1 MRNSSRGPRRLTSV
15 RALVVLDGD
24 TLGSDAWLAGLAKDA
39 DVVIAADGGANRLPK
54 TGRRP
59 DLVVG
64 DMDALPAETQRE
76 LQRAGA
82 ELETYPAEK
91 DQTDGELALDAALK
105 RGADEIVV
113 VGAFG
118 GARLDHM
125 VGNLMLLAHEDFAAI
140 DVALVTEHA
149 TFRALLG
156 PGILELEGAPGDWV
170 TLEPL
175 SEVARGVATDGL
187 RYPLRHD
194 ELVRGST
201 RGVSN
206 ELTERRGSI
215 EVGEGLLLVVTV
227 TRRSIASR

>member
-1 MRNSSRGPRRLTSV
+1 M

-24 TLGSDAWLAGLAKDA
+24 PLGSDAWLADIAKRS
-39 DVVIAADGGANRLPK
+39 DVVIAADGGATRLGK
-54 TGRRP
+54 AGRRP

-64 DMDALPAETQRE
+64 DMDSLSADAKRDLE
-76 LQRAGA
+76 RAGVA
-82 ELETYPAEK
+82 FEVHPDEKEETDA
-91 DQTDGELALDAALK
+91 ELALDAAVK

-118 GARLDHM
+118 GTRLDHLL
-125 VGNLMLLAHEDFAAI
+125 GNVLLLAHEDFAAI
-140 DVALVTEHA
+140 DVALVTERA

-175 SEVARGVATDGL
+175 SDVARGVSTDGL

-194 ELVRGST
+194 ELIRGST

-206 ELTERRGSI
+206 ELTERRGSV
-215 EVGEGLLLVVTV
+215 EVGDGLLLVAVT
-227 TRRSIASR
+227 TRRSVASR

>member
-1 MRNSSRGPRRLTSV
+1 V

-24 TLGSDAWLAGLAKDA
+24 PLGGDAWLAGLVKSA
-39 DVVIAADGGANRLPK
+39 DVVIAADGGAKRLPK
-54 TGRRP
+54 GGRRP

-64 DMDALPAETQRE
+64 DMDALPDDALRE
-76 LQRAGA
+76 LERAGTLLERHPTEKA
-82 ELETYPAEK
+82 E
-91 DQTDGELALDAALK
+91 TDGELALDAAVK

-125 VGNLMLLAHEDFAAI
+125 LGNLMLLAHEDFAAI

-149 TFRALLG
+149 TFRSLLG
-156 PGILELEGAPGDWV
+156 PGILELDGAPGDWV

-187 RYPLRHD
+187 RYPLRHED
-194 ELVRGST
+194 LVRGST

-206 ELTERRGSI
+206 ELTLRRGSV
-215 EVGEGLLLVVTV
+215 EVGEGLLLIATV
-227 TRRSIASR
+227 TRRSVASR

>member
-1 MRNSSRGPRRLTSV
+1 V

-24 TLGSDAWLAGLAKDA
+24 PLGSSAWLAKQAAQA
-39 DVVIAADGGANRLPK
+39 DVVIAADGGANRLAAA
-54 TGRRP
+54 GRRP

-64 DMDALPAETQRE
+64 DMDALSTDAQRE
-76 LQRAGA
+76 LEQAGA
-82 ELETYPAEK
+82 KLERYPTEK
-91 DQTDGELALDAALK
+91 DQTDGELAIEAAVN

-140 DVALVTEHA
+140 DVALITEHA
-149 TFRALLG
+149 TFRAVLG
-156 PGILELEGAPGDWV
+156 PGILEIEGAPGDWV

-187 RYPLRHD
+187 RYPLRHE

-206 ELTERRGSI
+206 ELTLRRGSV
-215 EVGEGLLLVVTV
+215 EVGDGLLLVAVT

>member
-1 MRNSSRGPRRLTSV
+1 M

-24 TLGSDAWLAGLAKDA
+24 PLGSDAWLADIAKGA
-39 DVVIAADGGANRLPK
+39 DVVIAADGGATRLGK
-54 TGRRP
+54 AGRRP

-64 DMDALPAETQRE
+64 DLDSLAADAKRDLE
-76 LQRAGA
+76 RAGVA
-82 ELETYPAEK
+82 FEVHPDEKEETDA
-91 DQTDGELALDAALK
+91 ELALDAAVK

-118 GARLDHM
+118 GTRLDHLL
-125 VGNLMLLAHEDFAAI
+125 GNVLLLAHEDFAAI
-140 DVALVTEHA
+140 DVALVTERA
-149 TFRALLG
+149 TFRSLLG

-175 SEVARGVATDGL
+175 SEVARGVSTDGL

-206 ELTERRGSI
+206 ELTERRGSV
-215 EVGEGLLLVVTV
+215 EVGDGLLLVAVT
-227 TRRSIASR
+227 TRRSVASR